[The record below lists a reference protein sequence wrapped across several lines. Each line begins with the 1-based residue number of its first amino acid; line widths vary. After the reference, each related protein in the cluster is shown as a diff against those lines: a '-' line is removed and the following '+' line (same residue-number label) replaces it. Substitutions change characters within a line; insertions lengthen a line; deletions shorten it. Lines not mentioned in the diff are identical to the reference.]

1 MMRVVTPNPQDYP
14 NLLTFPFK
22 VLGDGAALA
31 DLYLPVR
38 INGDVALIK
47 ALLKYMLEEE
57 GKGRPSGIDRT
68 LISKYTE
75 GVQTLRN
82 NVLAAD
88 CNKLLNAAARCV
100 GH

>member
-1 MMRVVTPNPQDYP
+1 
-14 NLLTFPFK
+14 

-57 GKGRPSGIDRT
+57 GKGHPS
-68 LISKYTE
+68 
-75 GVQTLRN
+75 
-82 NVLAAD
+82 
-88 CNKLLNAAARCV
+88 
-100 GH
+100 